1 MNARKKQVKELWES
15 LEQKYKTKDTGTT
28 KFVLGYF
35 SDYKMMDSKT
45 VTSQVQE
52 L

>member
-15 LEQKYKTKDTGTT
+15 LEQKYKTKDNTT
-28 KFVLGYF
+28 KFVLCCF

-45 VTSQVQE
+45 VTSPVQE